1 MLKVK
6 WEESHPQCFSVQAES
21 VAIKV
26 SVRLFYQIES
36 VLQNDVCKIRRMFCK
51 DIMGEKYIEWFCTFR
66 KALNSVAECGQ

>member
-1 MLKVK
+1 
-6 WEESHPQCFSVQAES
+6 

-51 DIMGEKYIEWFCTFR
+51 DIMGENIYRMVLYIQKGF
-66 KALNSVAECGQ
+66 N